1 MWTHFLIVFL
11 SLLVSRGEGK
21 STNAE
26 VTHWGLI
33 VAGSNSWYNYRHQ
46 VSYCVHC
53 VQDILSVHAK
63 NLVNSWKC
71 DFANRDLLT
80 SSLFLVC
87 RGLVHFKFIFCLHII

>member
-1 MWTHFLIVFL
+1 MMFTQFLIVFL

-21 STNAE
+21 TNAE

-33 VAGSNSWYNYRHQ
+33 VAGSNSWFNYRHQ

-53 VQDILSVHAK
+53 VQQILSVHAK
-63 NLVNSWKC
+63 NLVNNRRC
-71 DFANRDLLT
+71 DFVNHDLLT

-87 RGLVHFKFIFCLHII
+87 MVHFKFIFCQHII